1 MPPKKTEKKWVM
13 GTKTEYSSDELLDI
27 VAKWST
33 PASIKRLIKTQDTFT
48 KAGEPKVVY
57 PGIRD
62 FYEEIEMKQNMTKV
76 QTLSPFFDKVLRP
89 AFNPKKVKLPAFRK
103 FIAGIGRLV
112 NETEF
117 GMDGRLA
124 AKKFIKRHLKIY
136 HADTRDDKDLYVK
149 AWHDAELNVQKDEF
163 KQKNEQAQKKVDEK
177 NRNVFYIAQ
186 AKVEAFYR
194 SFCYNESP
202 DLIDKIITVQATM
215 GLRLIEALSSNV
227 SNFRLVPKSDR
238 VEQLGTAKMVRN
250 KYETSSD
257 KIVPKSPIV
266 IDGVRFMEALTAV
279 RKETDKFKSLSNEKM
294 REKYNG
300 KVNLRI
306 QEYLRAAG
314 IPEHN
319 ELKSS
324 HGLRRL
330 YVSFG
335 YSLRDEQNLTFHQFI
350 KDNLGHESNS
360 STQNYNTIK
369 ITTDKILD
377 KDSAVKLNSTYSTT
391 VRLEREVDDLKQEV
405 HDIAVP
411 PATYTPA
418 VQEVVERLPRATKM
432 KFQLIKKAMAEGKTS
447 YAQLEKVAIP
457 GTTPQKFITRNIIAK
472 YKKIN
477 AA

>member
-1 MPPKKTEKKWVM
+1 
-13 GTKTEYSSDELLDI
+13 
-27 VAKWST
+27 
-33 PASIKRLIKTQDTFT
+33 
-48 KAGEPKVVY
+48 
-57 PGIRD
+57 
-62 FYEEIEMKQNMTKV
+62 
-76 QTLSPFFDKVLRP
+76 
-89 AFNPKKVKLPAFRK
+89 
-103 FIAGIGRLV
+103 
-112 NETEF
+112 
-117 GMDGRLA
+117 
-124 AKKFIKRHLKIY
+124 
-136 HADTRDDKDLYVK
+136 
-149 AWHDAELNVQKDEF
+149 
-163 KQKNEQAQKKVDEK
+163 
-177 NRNVFYIAQ
+177 
-186 AKVEAFYR
+186 
-194 SFCYNESP
+194 
-202 DLIDKIITVQATM
+202 LIDKIITVQATM